1 MLFRSRNLFIAL
13 VPLLCSFSWS
23 QEQIQSIAF
32 YNVEN
37 LFDPSD
43 DPNTYDED
51 YTSEGRN
58 RWTKEL
64 LDQKINQLATA
75 IHQIGEKETGK
86 APMIVGLAEVENRS
100 VMEQLISHP
109 LLQPYQYEIVHFDSP
124 DSRGIDVAL
133 IYRKS
138 IFILE
143 AAKKY
148 KLFLVDPKTQS
159 RRTTRDQLVVSGYWG
174 ETAMAVSVNHWPSR
188 RGGQKRSEASRKAA
202 ALLQQ
207 RLLDSI
213 QGKNPEMY
221 LVSMGDFNDNPTD
234 TSLEFLTHKSDFRP
248 SFQPMFNPMIKL
260 FKNGIGSLAF
270 RDRWH
275 LFDQIL
281 LSKNWQK
288 KENPF
293 FIKAA
298 VFNPAFLR
306 NPEGKFSGYPYRNEV
321 KASKLEGYSDHF
333 PVYVLI
339 GKKGS

>member
-100 VMEQLISHP
+100 VVEQLISHP

-281 LSKNWQK
+281 LSNKLAK
-288 KENPF
+288 KRKSLF
-293 FIKAA
+293 
-298 VFNPAFLR
+298 
-306 NPEGKFSGYPYRNEV
+306 Y
-321 KASKLEGYSDHF
+321 
-333 PVYVLI
+333 
-339 GKKGS
+339 